1 MKVLVTGGA
10 GYLGTG
16 LISKLS
22 NSKEAEEVII
32 YDNFSRSNR
41 NLFIGKD
48 KLDKCRITFL
58 QADILDSRSLKRAL
72 VGVDVVYHLAA
83 NVTTPFSDQ
92 NPHLFEQINHWG
104 TAELVYAIEAS
115 EVKKLI
121 YLSSVSVYGTSSEEL
136 TEESNLNPRTFYGIS
151 KMRGEDHVKRV
162 MDQLD
167 TYIIRCGNV
176 YGYNK
181 SMRFDAVINRF
192 IFEANFKGRISINGS
207 GSQHRPFV
215 HIENASNILSN
226 LAFSDFNSGV
236 YNLVDRNMA
245 VGEIVE
251 KLREIY
257 PNLEMLFVNQHLS
270 MRELKVASNKEL
282 MRLNDSKKIEFIDQL
297 KDFKA
302 NFTF

>member
-22 NSKEAEEVII
+22 NSKKVDEIII

-48 KLDKCRITFL
+48 KLNQCRITFL

-104 TAELVYAIEAS
+104 TAELVYALEAS

-151 KMRGEDHVKRV
+151 KMRGEEHVKRV
-162 MDQLD
+162 MDKLD

-226 LAFSDFNSGV
+226 LSFSNLASGV

-282 MRLNDSKKIEFIDQL
+282 MRLNDSKKIEFLDQL